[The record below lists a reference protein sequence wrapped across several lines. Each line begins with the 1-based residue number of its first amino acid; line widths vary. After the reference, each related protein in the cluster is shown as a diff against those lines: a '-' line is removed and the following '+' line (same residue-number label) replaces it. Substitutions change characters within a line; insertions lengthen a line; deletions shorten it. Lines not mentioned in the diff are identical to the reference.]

1 MSLTPST
8 TDAALIRAEQDDASA
23 PTGFDALLREHGAA
37 IARLAAA
44 FERNPAHRDDLEQEI
59 LLAIWQALPS
69 FRGDS
74 SLKTFVLR
82 IAHNR
87 AVDHVLAHRRRLDR
101 EPLEDTL
108 PDPQA
113 DPARRASL
121 HQRAEQLLH
130 AVRRLPLAQREL
142 VTLAL
147 EGLNHQEI
155 AGILGISLNNVAV
168 RLSRARADLQRQL
181 GSGT

>member
-1 MSLTPST
+1 MP
-8 TDAALIRAEQDDASA
+8 LIRTTPATQASIPNREPVSA
-23 PTGFDALLREHGAA
+23 AAGFDALLCEHGAA

-59 LLAIWQALPS
+59 LLAIWQALPT

-82 IAHNR
+82 IAHHR

-101 EPLEDTL
+101 EPLDEAL

-121 HQRAEQLLH
+121 HQRAEHLLQ
-130 AVRRLPLAQREL
+130 AVRCLPLTQREL

-155 AGILGISLNNVAV
+155 AGILGISVNNVAV

-181 GSGT
+181 GTDT